1 MRRVAGDGSTG
12 GRDDGDGPAVL
23 LVRGFADSS
32 ALWLHR
38 LPALTAAGLRAVA
51 PDLHADRLDVRR
63 IVAACSSMRKR

>member
-38 LPALTAAGLRAVA
+38 LPALTAAGCA
-51 PDLHADRLDVRR
+51 PSHR
-63 IVAACSSMRKR
+63 ICTRVVLT